1 MNLMEARSK
10 ITNDIKNFVLEGIDL
25 SEPKIVG
32 KEDVFWQKL
41 KQTGTELW
49 LDTGDLDEAAK
60 IWTTDMSA
68 LTTNN
73 TLLNKEV
80 QKGIYDHYIKEV
92 NALLDGISLEERI
105 TEIAFVLNAR
115 HGLRLVE
122 TFGGKVSV
130 ELHTAI
136 SHDLDAIV
144 AYGKRFHDICPN
156 NFMVKVP
163 LTATGLLG
171 ARKLREAGIPINF
184 TLEFSARQNALVSYV
199 AKPNYLNVFLGRL
212 NAYVIDN
219 GLGDG
224 KLIGEKATLSAQRAV
239 TEITKNNKVPTRLIA
254 ASLRSAEQ
262 LEALAGVNV
271 FTMPT
276 AVAQKGKETLSGD
289 FQSKVSEDYSVK
301 FNEGIDADQEGLNK
315 LWNISEQESSFFAAL
330 DQDVPATGKELEERA
345 IEAGLTDMF
354 PVLSDAEHKK
364 IASDGKIPVH
374 KTWQEKIYKNEIA
387 PDTLLNLA
395 GLYSFTN
402 DQNALDKRI
411 EAIIA

>member
-1 MNLMEARSK
+1 MEASSK
-10 ITNDIKNFVLEGIDL
+10 ITNDIKDFILDGIEL
-25 SEPKIVG
+25 GQPKIVG
-32 KEDVFWQKL
+32 KEDSFWQKL
-41 KQTGTELW
+41 NQTGTELW

-60 IWTTDMSA
+60 IWTADMSA

-73 TLLNKEV
+73 TLLNKEI
-80 QKGIYDHYIKEV
+80 QKGIYDQYVNEV
-92 NALLDGISLEERI
+92 NALLDGLSLEEKI
-105 TEIAFVLNAR
+105 MEIAFVLNAR

-144 AYGKRFHDICPN
+144 AYGKRFHDICPD
-156 NFMVKVP
+156 NFIVKVP

-219 GLGDG
+219 NLGDG
-224 KLIGEKATLSAQRAV
+224 NLIGEKATLSTQRAV
-239 TEITKNNKVPTRLIA
+239 TEITKNNEVPTRLIA

-276 AVAQKGKETLSGD
+276 AVAQKGKETLNGN

-301 FNEGIDADQEGLNK
+301 FNEGIDADKEGLNK
-315 LWNISEQESSFFAAL
+315 LWNITEQESSFFASL
-330 DQDVPATGKELEERA
+330 DQDVPSTGKELEERA
-345 IEAGLTDMF
+345 REAGLTDMF
-354 PVLSDAEHKK
+354 PILSDAEHKK
-364 IASDGKIPVH
+364 IATDGKIPVH
-374 KTWQEKIYKNEIA
+374 KTWQEKIHKNEIA

-395 GLYSFTN
+395 GLYSFTD

-411 EAIIA
+411 EGIIA

>member
-1 MNLMEARSK
+1 MEARSK

-156 NFMVKVP
+156 NFIVKVP

-374 KTWQEKIYKNEIA
+374 KTWQEKIYKYEIA

>member
-1 MNLMEARSK
+1 MEARSK

-156 NFMVKVP
+156 NFIVKVP

>member
-1 MNLMEARSK
+1 MEARSK